1 MTNQRKNKWKDKDSK
16 HILLTG
22 HLIISDG
29 FFYIASKMT
38 GKVKGGQKM
47 LNKEIGVREY
57 G

>member
-1 MTNQRKNKWKDKDSK
+1 MTNQRKNKWKDKDS
-16 HILLTG
+16 LTYF
-22 HLIISDG
+22 IDRSSDY
-29 FFYIASKMT
+29 FRWLFYIASKMT